1 MGRIKV
7 VNNIT
12 LDGVMQAPGGP
23 DEDTRHGFAFGG
35 WTRPYQNAVVAKK
48 MGEMMTTAKGA
59 LLLGRRTY
67 EHFYSF
73 WPKQVNNPYTEHLN
87 NTEKYVASTTLKAPL
102 PWQNS
107 VLLDG
112 DASNAIATLKQK
124 AGKDFTILGSGKLIA
139 SLMQKNLI
147 DEYMLLVFPIVL
159 GTGLRLFPEGV
170 HTNLELT
177 ESLTTPT
184 GVLINSYK
192 TNPVI

>member
-1 MGRIKV
+1 
-7 VNNIT
+7 
-12 LDGVMQAPGGP
+12 
-23 DEDTRHGFAFGG
+23 
-35 WTRPYQNAVVAKK
+35 
-48 MGEMMTTAKGA
+48 MMSTAKGA

-73 WPKQVNNPYTEHLN
+73 WPKQVTNPYTEHLN